1 MFEEYSQNEVE
12 AIRKIYEFV
21 GVSSTGRKN
30 PARSKLEYSVKNKGY
45 SEKPVLDKTVKLLDA
60 FYKPFNEELAK
71 ILGDDKWLWL

>member
-1 MFEEYSQNEVE
+1 M
-12 AIRKIYEFV
+12 
-21 GVSSTGRKN
+21 SSTGRKN